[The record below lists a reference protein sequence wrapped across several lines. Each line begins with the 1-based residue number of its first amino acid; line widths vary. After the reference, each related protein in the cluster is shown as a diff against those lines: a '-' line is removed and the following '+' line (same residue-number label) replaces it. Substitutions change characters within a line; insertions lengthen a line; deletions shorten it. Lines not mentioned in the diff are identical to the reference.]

1 MPYCRLR
8 CADLCPKAGDFLFCS
23 ENLVHGVLN
32 WHPSDPTKPRSQLM
46 LRYDPAFQDGKVE
59 VMNAVNRKIL
69 ARIAPETRELL
80 QAAAYGHVKA
90 IAQTDMV
97 TLSGSE
103 APDESSVA
111 QAALD
116 ALEGEVEE
124 ARAKL
129 EQLEAA
135 LAQGKA
141 GAPELAKL

>member
-1 MPYCRLR
+1 
-8 CADLCPKAGDFLFCS
+8 
-23 ENLVHGVLN
+23 
-32 WHPSDPTKPRSQLM
+32 M

-116 ALEGEVEE
+116 ALDLGDPVGNLALRSAKYATPEPQPAEGLAPLRAPSEP
-124 ARAKL
+124 ARR
-129 EQLEAA
+129 
-135 LAQGKA
+135 
-141 GAPELAKL
+141 

>member
-1 MPYCRLR
+1 MRGG
-8 CADLCPKAGDFLFCS
+8 ADLCPKAGDFLFCS

-46 LRYDPAFQDGKVE
+46 LRYDPAFQDGYTHL
-59 VMNAVNRKIL
+59 NRKIL

-141 GAPELAKL
+141 GGAPELAKL